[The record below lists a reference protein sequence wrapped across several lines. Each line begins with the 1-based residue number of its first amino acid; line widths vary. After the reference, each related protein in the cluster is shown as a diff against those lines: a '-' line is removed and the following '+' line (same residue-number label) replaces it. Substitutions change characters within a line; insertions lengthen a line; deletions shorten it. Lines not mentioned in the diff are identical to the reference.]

1 MRHRVGHRKLQ
12 KTTSHR
18 LAMLDNMVTS
28 LLEHEAIQTTLPR
41 AKEARRLAERIIT
54 LGKRGGLSNVRL
66 AERQIRSRPILHKVF
81 GELKDRY
88 ADRPGGYTRIIR
100 LGFRT
105 GDAAQMALLEL
116 VDRPAAPEPKVEEK
130 AKPKAE
136 AKVEAKPKGK
146 AKAKPE
152 APKAEAPAEAKPAKR
167 KAKAKSE
174 K

>member
-12 KTTSHR
+12 KTTPHR

-28 LLEHEAIQTTLPR
+28 LLEHEAIKTTVPK

-66 AERQIRSRPILHKVF
+66 AERTVRSRAVLQKVF

-88 ADRPGGYTRIIR
+88 AARPGGYTRIVR

-105 GDAAQMALLEL
+105 GDAAEMALLEL
-116 VDRPAAPEPKVEEK
+116 VDRPA
-130 AKPKAE
+130 
-136 AKVEAKPKGK
+136 
-146 AKAKPE
+146 
-152 APKAEAPAEAKPAKR
+152 KPA
-167 KAKAKSE
+167 SE
-174 K
+174 KDEKKE

>member
-1 MRHRVGHRKLQ
+1 HRVGHRKLQ

-28 LLEHEAIQTTLPR
+28 LLEHEAIKTTVPK

-66 AERQIRSRPILHKVF
+66 AERTVRSRTVLQKVF

-88 ADRPGGYTRIIR
+88 ASRPGGYTRIVR

-105 GDAAQMALLEL
+105 GDAAEMALLEL
-116 VDRPAAPEPKVEEK
+116 VDRPEK
-130 AKPKAE
+130 AEPPKAE
-136 AKVEAKPKGK
+136 KKE
-146 AKAKPE
+146 
-152 APKAEAPAEAKPAKR
+152 
-167 KAKAKSE
+167 
-174 K
+174 